1 LFSSANGGK
10 HWQVLPVSLQ
20 GVRHEQI
27 PALLIDAGDTQVHN
41 PELGSAEAGAEQT
54 HELLLS
60 KVAGDKQ
67 LQSPCFD
74 VEGKTH

>member
-1 LFSSANGGK
+1 LSSSANGGK

-41 PELGSAEAGAEQT
+41 PELGSVEAGAEQT
-54 HELLLS
+54 HDLLLFR
-60 KVAGDKQ
+60 VAGDKQ
-67 LQSPCFD
+67 LQNPCFY
-74 VEGKTH
+74 VAGKTH